1 MGKFGLVSF
10 ATLFALVVNGCD
22 NGSNNAA
29 EYDYE
34 VIDNERD
41 SSAVTV
47 RDTIYDTIQ
56 MPPPEVLVYPPQG
69 GDTLAYLSSS
79 TADTPESSA
88 LEVDPGASSGIQGPP
103 P

>member
-1 MGKFGLVSF
+1 MGIRLGKFGLASF
-10 ATLFALVVNGCD
+10 TTLFALVVNGCD

-47 RDTIYDTIQ
+47 LDTIYDTIQ
-56 MPPPEVLVYPPQG
+56 MPPFDEVLVYPPQG

-79 TADTPESSA
+79 TADT
-88 LEVDPGASSGIQGPP
+88 LE
-103 P
+103 